1 MINEASP
8 RLPDSH
14 LAFLVCLE
22 SVSGQAPG
30 RLSALRDRHQL
41 SEKSTTI
48 RMTNPVPR
56 PPPAKPCKPGPYR
69 AVLTFKSRILSRS
82 PFHHNS
88 HPNHNS
94 RHASISLFPSVYCVP
109 PWRRPR
115 KNIQR
120 VVTVERSKA
129 DFSATRTRSMP
140 WTAIALIV
148 ICVKTCMW
156 LYRQKTFLW

>member
-56 PPPAKPCKPGPYR
+56 PPLPNL
-69 AVLTFKSRILSRS
+69 VNLDLTGR
-82 PFHHNS
+82 
-88 HPNHNS
+88 
-94 RHASISLFPSVYCVP
+94 Y
-109 PWRRPR
+109 
-115 KNIQR
+115 
-120 VVTVERSKA
+120 
-129 DFSATRTRSMP
+129 
-140 WTAIALIV
+140 
-148 ICVKTCMW
+148 
-156 LYRQKTFLW
+156 